1 MGAIRVAVHRLALLK
16 VVTFRIE
23 GALEFLSGTYVALKR
38 VSGDAWMWNAT
49 SVAEGL
55 AELETADGE

>member
-1 MGAIRVAVHRLALLK
+1 M
-16 VVTFRIE
+16 VTFRIKD
-23 GALEFLSGTYVALKR
+23 ALEFLCGAYVALES
-38 VSGDAWMWNAT
+38 VSGDAWMWDAT

>member
-16 VVTFRIE
+16 MVTFRIND
-23 GALEFLSGTYVALKR
+23 ALEFLCGAYVALES
-38 VSGDAWMWNAT
+38 VSGDAWMWDAT